1 MNKRFTVPLLLFLL
15 TAIALAQVDF
25 DAARK
30 RTTASWQQRQ
40 QQVQSSWSQRQE
52 ALEQNW
58 DEHVRRVRQ
67 SWADQRLPSRE
78 EFVSYADNYHSRTT
92 VTFSDEAER
101 KPGLVVEVL
110 VPASSKDKQAE
121 AKRVMQGELARFRE
135 ENGESVAATI
145 SDGQGG
151 TLAEADDNLL
161 AEQLVS
167 QAEAHTE
174 HTPEGEDVIRY
185 ELVLPAVPDH
195 LQKRAECWRPR
206 VQEMAAYY
214 ELPAD
219 LVFAVIQTESYFN
232 ANARSHVP
240 AFGLMQLVPRYG
252 GAEAWEMVKGRAGE
266 PSPGYLYVGEN
277 NIELGAAYLH
287 KLRYTYYRGVQ
298 DDAKAHLL
306 IICAYNTGPGNVNR
320 ALTSSGGSVRQ
331 TSGKNRGF
339 KKPQNASS
347 SFGPALEVVERMS
360 IEELREKLLH
370 DLPWEETVGYL
381 EKVSERRANY
391 LAWSH

>member
-1 MNKRFTVPLLLFLL
+1 MSHRFAAPLLVLLLF
-15 TAIALAQVDF
+15 ALALGQVDF

-30 RTTASWQQRQ
+30 RQQESWRQRQ
-40 QQVQSSWSQRQE
+40 QQVESSWQQRQE

-58 DEHVRRVRQ
+58 EEHLRKVREF
-67 SWADQRLPSRE
+67 WADQRLPSRE
-78 EFVSYADNYHSRTT
+78 EYVSYAENYHSRTT

-101 KPGLVVEVL
+101 EPGLVVEVL
-110 VPASSKDKQAE
+110 VPADSRNQKEE
-121 AKRVMQGELARFRE
+121 AARGFRQELERFRE
-135 ENGESVAATI
+135 ENGEQVAATI

-151 TLAEADDNLL
+151 TLESADD
-161 AEQLVS
+161 ADAAGFVE
-167 QAEAHTE
+167 EATSSE
-174 HTPEGEDVIRY
+174 VRTPEGEQMVRY
-185 ELVLPAVPDH
+185 EIHLPAVPDH
-195 LQKRAECWRPR
+195 LKKRAEQWRPR
-206 VQEMAAYY
+206 VQQMARHY

-252 GAEAWEMVKGRAGE
+252 GAEAWEMIKGRPGE
-266 PSPGYLYVGEN
+266 PSPGYLYNGEN

-287 KLRYTYYRGVQ
+287 KLRYTYYRNVA
-298 DDAKAHLL
+298 DDEKAHLL

-320 ALTSSGGSVRQ
+320 ALTSAGGNTRQ
-331 TSGKNRGF
+331 TSGQHRGF

-347 SFGPALEVVERMS
+347 AFGPALEVIERLS
-360 IEELREKLLH
+360 VEELRAKLLR

-381 EKVSERRANY
+381 EKVSERRENY
-391 LAWSH
+391 LAWAR